1 MRARVALATAA
12 LLAAVAL
19 ASCGEKQETLGSA
32 QPEPFDLAL
41 DFYVNPDH
49 AGIFTA
55 IDNGYFE
62 RVGLAVSPRVPSDP
76 SAPIKEVAAGRADLA
91 ISYQPEVLLARDQ
104 GLEVEAVGAIVDQPL
119 TSLISLPAG
128 GIATPADANVGSVS
142 SACK

>member
-49 AGIFTA
+49 AA
-55 IDNGYFE
+55 S
-62 RVGLAVSPRVPSDP
+62 SPRS
-76 SAPIKEVAAGRADLA
+76 
-91 ISYQPEVLLARDQ
+91 
-104 GLEVEAVGAIVDQPL
+104 
-119 TSLISLPAG
+119 TT
-128 GIATPADANVGSVS
+128 ATS
-142 SACK
+142 SASASRSARGCPRTPRRR

>member
-12 LLAAVAL
+12 LLAAVAM

-62 RVGLAVSPRVPSDP
+62 RVGLAVSPRCCSPATRASR
-76 SAPIKEVAAGRADLA
+76 SRRWGR
-91 ISYQPEVLLARDQ
+91 SS
-104 GLEVEAVGAIVDQPL
+104 
-119 TSLISLPAG
+119 TSRSPR
-128 GIATPADANVGSVS
+128 
-142 SACK
+142 